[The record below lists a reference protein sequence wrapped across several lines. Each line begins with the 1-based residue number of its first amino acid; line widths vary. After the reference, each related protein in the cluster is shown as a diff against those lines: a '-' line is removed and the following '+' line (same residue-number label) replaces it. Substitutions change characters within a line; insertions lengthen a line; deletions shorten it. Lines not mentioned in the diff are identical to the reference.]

1 MVLYKMSGIGQCIAN
16 DTAKW
21 KQFIFT
27 ESLKRIENKELYR
40 WSGTDHASYMP
51 NSNVNR

>member
-1 MVLYKMSGIGQCIAN
+1 MVFYKMSGIG

-27 ESLKRIENKELYR
+27 KSLKRIENKELYR
-40 WSGTDHASYMP
+40 WSGTDRDHASYLP